1 LATLETPVTA
11 GITSCHGYEAFAEDG
26 SAGVVETPLFP
37 PDSDTPDFLVIR
49 VRLRGRLFPRF
60 PVVPVSLVSVVD
72 HSVRTVRLA
81 ATRADI
87 ERLPEQLPVAL

>member
-1 LATLETPVTA
+1 VATLETSAAA
-11 GITSCHGYEAFAEDG
+11 GIASCHGYEAFVEDG

-37 PDSDTPDFLVIR
+37 PDSDEPDYLVIR

-60 PVVPVSLVSVVD
+60 PIVPVSLVSAVD
-72 HSVRTVRLA
+72 QSVRTVRLA

-87 ERLPEQLPVAL
+87 ECLPEQLPVAL